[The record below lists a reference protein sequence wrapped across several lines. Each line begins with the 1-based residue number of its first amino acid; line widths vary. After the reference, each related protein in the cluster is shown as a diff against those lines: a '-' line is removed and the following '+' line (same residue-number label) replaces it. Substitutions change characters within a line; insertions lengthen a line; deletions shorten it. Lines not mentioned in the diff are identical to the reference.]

1 MSAPGSAGV
10 PAGIRLKADEDVGA
24 PRHTVPIPG
33 NADVHVGHPLH
44 ALSLPPP

>member
-24 PRHTVPIPG
+24 PRNGVPAGIRLK
-33 NADVHVGHPLH
+33 ADEDVG
-44 ALSLPPP
+44 A